1 MGNFQS
7 YSVGQ
12 DDGQQSGQP
21 LDAIDPSGSQT
32 LAKQSG
38 VHSVTIQGGEIVSST
53 SDVSSLDAGTDFSPY
68 AQEDWRST
76 ARTSYGTPTND
87 IGDNTVVRI
96 GGVSAEVSTF
106 VQTGILV
113 KQGDGYILAGG
124 EGGDRREGQQPRGA
138 QQGQQQNQEQPDPDL
153 AVMPEEVVN
162 GIDQA
167 AAGIPHGAIQN
178 GMASAIAG
186 AMGDIPMENI
196 AVGLAQSTGMELAE
210 AQGRAQFII
219 DAYQAQAD
227 SFLTSQMGL
236 SSGELEDFYE
246 FAREPGNKDALRV
259 ALEAQLY
266 GSNMAGW
273 RPLIARYM
281 DQVAPS
287 AEALQTRGLET
298 RVSPE
303 GEQMVRIQ
311 GVWMSTRAAARAGL
325 I

>member
-7 YSVGQ
+7 YLVGQ
-12 DDGQQSGQP
+12 DDGQP
-21 LDAIDPSGSQT
+21 LDAIDAGGSQT
-32 LAKQSG
+32 LAIQSG
-38 VHSVTIQGGEIVSST
+38 VHTITINGSEAVSST
-53 SDVSSLDAGTDFSPY
+53 SGVTSFDTGKDFTPY

-76 ARTSYGTPTND
+76 ARTSYGSPTND
-87 IGDNTVVRI
+87 IDGGTVVRI
-96 GGVSAEVSTF
+96 GGVSAKVSNF
-106 VQTGILV
+106 LQTGILI
-113 KQGDGYILAGG
+113 KQGDGYVLAGG
-124 EGGDRREGQQPRGA
+124 EDQQPRGA
-138 QQGQQQNQEQPDPDL
+138 QHEQQQDQEQGQHDPDL
-153 AVMPEEVVN
+153 AVMPEEVVS

-167 AAGIPHGAIQN
+167 AAGIPQVAIQN

-196 AVGLAQSTGMELAE
+196 ATGLAQNTGMELAE

-227 SFLTSQMGL
+227 SFLTSQVGL
-236 SSGELEDFYE
+236 SSGELEDFYD

-259 ALEAQLY
+259 ALEGQLY
-266 GSNMAGW
+266 GNSMAGW
-273 RPLIARYM
+273 RPLIGRYM

-287 AEALQTRGLET
+287 AEALQTRGFET

>member
-12 DDGQQSGQP
+12 HDGQP
-21 LDAIDPSGSQT
+21 LDAIDAGGSQT
-32 LAKQSG
+32 LANQSG
-38 VHSVTIQGGEIVSST
+38 VHTITINGSEVVTST
-53 SDVSSLDAGTDFSPY
+53 SGVTSFDTGKDFSPY

-76 ARTSYGTPTND
+76 ARSPHGTPTND
-87 IGDNTVVRI
+87 INDDTVVSI
-96 GGVSAEVSTF
+96 GGVPAAVSTF
-106 VQTGILV
+106 VQTGILI
-113 KQGDGYILAGG
+113 KQGDGYVLAGG
-124 EGGDRREGQQPRGA
+124 EDQRSEQPRGA
-138 QQGQQQNQEQPDPDL
+138 QQPQQQQGGDDADL

-186 AMGDIPMENI
+186 AMGDIPMEDI
-196 AVGLAQSTGMELAE
+196 AVGVARSTGMELVE
-210 AQGRAQFII
+210 AQGRTQFII

-227 SFLTSQMGL
+227 SFLASQMGL
-236 SSGELEDFYE
+236 SPDDLPDFYE

-259 ALEAQLY
+259 ALEGQLY
-266 GSNMAGW
+266 GNSMAGW
-273 RPLIARYM
+273 RPLIGRYM

-287 AEALQTRGLET
+287 GDALQARGLET
-298 RVSPE
+298 KVTAE

-311 GVWMSTRAAARAGL
+311 GAWMSTRAAARAGL

>member
-12 DDGQQSGQP
+12 DNGQP
-21 LDAIDPSGSQT
+21 LDAIETSGQHT
-32 LAKQSG
+32 LANQSG
-38 VHSVTIQGGEIVSST
+38 AHSVTIHGSEVVSS
-53 SDVSSLDAGTDFSPY
+53 SSGVSSLDAGIDFSPY
-68 AQEDWRST
+68 SQEDWRST
-76 ARTSYGTPTND
+76 ARTTYGTPTND
-87 IGDNTVVRI
+87 ISDDTVVRI
-96 GGVSAEVSTF
+96 GGVSAKVSNF
-106 VQTGILV
+106 VQTGILT
-113 KQGDGYILAGG
+113 KQGDSYVLSASLAGG
-124 EGGDRREGQQPRGA
+124 EDIPRDAQQP
-138 QQGQQQNQEQPDPDL
+138 QQQSQQQSNDGADL

-167 AAGIPHGAIQN
+167 AAGIPQAAIQN

-196 AVGLAQSTGMELAE
+196 AAGLAQNTGMEMSE
-210 AQGRAQFII
+210 AQGRVQFII

-227 SFLTSQMGL
+227 SFMTSQMGL
-236 SSGELEDFYE
+236 SSGELQDFYD

-259 ALEAQLY
+259 ALEGQLY
-266 GSNMAGW
+266 GNSMAGW

-287 AEALQTRGLET
+287 GDALQARGFET
-298 RVSPE
+298 KVTAE
-303 GEQMVRIQ
+303 GEQVVRLQ

>member
-7 YSVGQ
+7 YSVHQ
-12 DDGQQSGQP
+12 DTADGQP
-21 LDAIDPSGSQT
+21 VDAIDTSGSQT
-32 LAKQSG
+32 IGNQSG

-53 SDVSSLDAGTDFSPY
+53 SGVSSFDAGKDFSPY

-76 ARTSYGTPTND
+76 ARTSYGSPTND
-87 IGDNTVVRI
+87 IDGDTVVRI
-96 GGVSAEVSTF
+96 GGVSAKVSNF
-106 VQTGILV
+106 VQTGILI
-113 KQGDGYILAGG
+113 KQGDGYVLAGG
-124 EGGDRREGQQPRGA
+124 EDLGGEQPRGA
-138 QQGQQQNQEQPDPDL
+138 QQEQQDQEQGQHDPDL
-153 AVMPEEVVN
+153 AVMPEEVVS

-167 AAGIPHGAIQN
+167 AAGIPQAAIQN

-186 AMGDIPMENI
+186 AMGDIPMEDI
-196 AVGLAQSTGMELAE
+196 AVGLAQNTGMELTE

-236 SSGELEDFYE
+236 SSGELQDFYE

-259 ALEAQLY
+259 ALEGQLY
-266 GSNMAGW
+266 GNNMAGW

-287 AEALQTRGLET
+287 AEALQTRGFET